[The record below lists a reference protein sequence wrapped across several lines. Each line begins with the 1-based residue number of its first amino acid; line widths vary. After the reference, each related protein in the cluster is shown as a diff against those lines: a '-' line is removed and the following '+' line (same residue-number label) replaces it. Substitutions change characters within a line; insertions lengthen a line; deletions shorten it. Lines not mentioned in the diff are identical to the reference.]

1 MEGDLYQH
9 VMHALRNPEKR
20 ILGAT
25 KGTDPNGPRVMS
37 KVFGNRLK
45 VARKFD
51 IDDALLERV
60 FQEPSWAELTKD
72 NGNLPIKT
80 ITRNVVEAEQEL
92 RLPFKDCWIEF
103 SAKTY
108 NAHVASFDWAEGKVG
123 VSDQPNKAD
132 PACGVTLNKL
142 FEFEKAGIFLTEKFD
157 GQIDMHLFFSLD
169 GDNRIYIGMLG
180 RSVRSGPTEKPLS
193 DVALRHVSLLM
204 YGVDFQNEPLS
215 EAYSGYLDILH
226 NSRIHEMRQVF
237 GDEYT
242 DKAFKNFVEP
252 WTPYYTRISWEI
264 LRVLNYP
271 WVVREQARFE
281 RSKKGRSPKVTPR
294 DSYYRCK
301 IKLPKPDGVETRQLE
316 PRDEAYGKRLHQVRG
331 HWRVYR
337 DEHGDFVKRTWIR
350 EHRRGD
356 AKLGVVLKDYVLTGE
371 GTSCAQKGTSCAQ
384 KGTSC
389 AQKGTSC
396 AQTGGNVSSTN
407 TSQPTE
413 NVNG

>member
-25 KGTDPNGPRVMS
+25 KGTHPDGPRVLS
-37 KVFGNRLK
+37 KTFGNRLK

-103 SAKTY
+103 NAKTY
-108 NAHVASFDWAEGKVG
+108 NAHVSDFDWATGFVG
-123 VSDQPNKAD
+123 VSDTVD
-132 PACGVTLNKL
+132 RF
-142 FEFEKAGIFLTEKFD
+142 FEFERAGIFLTEKFD

-169 GDNRIYIGMLG
+169 GDNRIYMALLG
-180 RSVRSGPTEKPLS
+180 RSVRSGLTEKPLS
-193 DVALRHVSLLM
+193 EAASRHISLLM
-204 YGVDFQNEPLS
+204 YGIDFQNEPLS
-215 EAYSGYLDILH
+215 EAYSGYLDMIR
-226 NSRIHEMRQVF
+226 NSRLHQMREVF

-242 DKAFKNFVEP
+242 KKAFENFVEP
-252 WTPYYTRISWEI
+252 WAPYYTRVSWEI

-371 GTSCAQKGTSCAQ
+371 GTSCAQKGTSY
-384 KGTSC
+384 

-396 AQTGGNVSSTN
+396 AQTDGNVSSTN
-407 TSQPTE
+407 TSQTTE
-413 NVNG
+413 NVNGQRD

>member
-25 KGTDPNGPRVMS
+25 KGTHPDGPRVLS
-37 KVFGNRLK
+37 KTFGNRLK

-103 SAKTY
+103 NAKTY
-108 NAHVASFDWAEGKVG
+108 NAHVSDFDWATGLVG
-123 VSDQPNKAD
+123 VSGTVDR
-132 PACGVTLNKL
+132 L

-169 GDNRIYIGMLG
+169 GDNRIYMAILG

-193 DVALRHVSLLM
+193 EVGIRHVSLLM

-215 EAYSGYLDILH
+215 EACSDYLDLLH
-226 NSRIHEMRQVF
+226 NSRLHQIREVF
-237 GDEYT
+237 GNEYT
-242 DKAFKNFVEP
+242 DKAFENFVEP
-252 WTPYYTRISWEI
+252 WAPYYVRISWEI

-301 IKLPKPDGVETRQLE
+301 IKLPKPNGVETRQLE

-371 GTSCAQKGTSCAQ
+371 GTSSAQ

>member
-25 KGTDPNGPRVMS
+25 KGTDSNGPRVMS

-60 FQEPSWAELTKD
+60 FQEPSWAEMTKD

-92 RLPFKDCWIEF
+92 RLPFKNCWVEF

-108 NAHVASFDWAEGKVG
+108 NKHVSNFDWAGGSVG
-123 VSDQPNKAD
+123 VENNGEK
-132 PACGVTLNKL
+132 KL
-142 FEFEKAGIFLTEKFD
+142 LEFDKAGIFLTEKFD

-169 GDNRIYIGMLG
+169 GDNRIYMAILG

-193 DVALRHVSLLM
+193 EVGIRHVSLLM

-215 EAYSGYLDILH
+215 EAYSGYLDMLH

-242 DKAFKNFVEP
+242 DKAFINFVEP

-384 KGTSC
+384 TDS
-389 AQKGTSC
+389 
-396 AQTGGNVSSTN
+396 NVSSTN

>member
-25 KGTDPNGPRVMS
+25 KGTHPDGPRVLS
-37 KVFGNRLK
+37 KTFGNRLK

-103 SAKTY
+103 NAKTY
-108 NAHVASFDWAEGKVG
+108 NAHVSDFDWATGLVG
-123 VSDQPNKAD
+123 VSGTVDR
-132 PACGVTLNKL
+132 L

-169 GDNRIYIGMLG
+169 GDNRIYMAILG
-180 RSVRSGPTEKPLS
+180 RSVRNGPTEKPLS
-193 DVALRHVSLLM
+193 EVGIRHVSLLM

-215 EAYSGYLDILH
+215 EAYSGYLDMLH
-226 NSRIHEMRQVF
+226 NSRLHQMREVF

-242 DKAFKNFVEP
+242 DKAFENFVEP
-252 WTPYYTRISWEI
+252 WAPYYVRISWEI

-301 IKLPKPDGVETRQLE
+301 IKLPKPNGVETRQLE

-371 GTSCAQKGTSCAQ
+371 GTSSAQ

>member
-25 KGTDPNGPRVMS
+25 KGTHPDGPRVLS
-37 KVFGNRLK
+37 KTFGNRLK

-103 SAKTY
+103 NAKTY
-108 NAHVASFDWAEGKVG
+108 NAHVSDFDWATGLVG
-123 VSDQPNKAD
+123 VSGTVDR
-132 PACGVTLNKL
+132 L

-169 GDNRIYIGMLG
+169 GDNRIYMAILG
-180 RSVRSGPTEKPLS
+180 RSVRNGPTEKPLS
-193 DVALRHVSLLM
+193 EVGIRHVSLLM

-215 EAYSGYLDILH
+215 EACSDYLDLLH
-226 NSRIHEMRQVF
+226 NSRLHQIREVF
-237 GDEYT
+237 GNEYT
-242 DKAFKNFVEP
+242 DKAFENFVEP
-252 WTPYYTRISWEI
+252 WAPYYVRISWEI

-301 IKLPKPDGVETRQLE
+301 IKLPKPNGVETRQLE

-371 GTSCAQKGTSCAQ
+371 GTSSAQ

>member
-25 KGTDPNGPRVMS
+25 KGTHPDGPRVLS
-37 KVFGNRLK
+37 KTFGNRLK

-103 SAKTY
+103 NAKTY
-108 NAHVASFDWAEGKVG
+108 NAHVSDFDWATGLVG
-123 VSDQPNKAD
+123 VSGTVDR
-132 PACGVTLNKL
+132 L

-169 GDNRIYIGMLG
+169 GDNRIYMAILG
-180 RSVRSGPTEKPLS
+180 RSVRNGPTEKPLS
-193 DVALRHVSLLM
+193 EVGIRHVSLLM

-215 EAYSGYLDILH
+215 EACSDYLDLLH
-226 NSRIHEMRQVF
+226 NSRLHQIREVF
-237 GDEYT
+237 GNEYT
-242 DKAFKNFVEP
+242 DKAFENFVEP
-252 WTPYYTRISWEI
+252 WAPYYVRISWEI

-301 IKLPKPDGVETRQLE
+301 IKLPKPNGVETRQLE

-371 GTSCAQKGTSCAQ
+371 GTSSAQKGTSCAQ
-384 KGTSC
+384 
-389 AQKGTSC
+389 
-396 AQTGGNVSSTN
+396 N
-407 TSQPTE
+407 
-413 NVNG
+413 

>member
-20 ILGAT
+20 ILGAN
-25 KGTDPNGPRVMS
+25 KGEHPDGPRVLS
-37 KVFGNRLK
+37 KTFGNRLK

-103 SAKTY
+103 NAKTY
-108 NAHVASFDWAEGKVG
+108 NAHVSDFDWATGFVG
-123 VSDQPNKAD
+123 VSDTVD
-132 PACGVTLNKL
+132 RF

-169 GDNRIYIGMLG
+169 GDNRIYMALLG
-180 RSVRSGPTEKPLS
+180 RSVRSGLTEKPLS
-193 DVALRHVSLLM
+193 EAASRHISLLM
-204 YGVDFQNEPLS
+204 YGIDFQNEPLS
-215 EAYSGYLDILH
+215 EAYSGYLDMIR
-226 NSRIHEMRQVF
+226 NSRLHQMREVF

-242 DKAFKNFVEP
+242 KKAFENFVEP
-252 WTPYYTRISWEI
+252 WAPYYTRVSWEI

-371 GTSCAQKGTSCAQ
+371 GTSCAQKGTSY
-384 KGTSC
+384 

-396 AQTGGNVSSTN
+396 AQTDGNVSSTN
-407 TSQPTE
+407 TSQTTE
-413 NVNG
+413 NVNGQRD

>member
-9 VMHALRNPEKR
+9 VLHALRNPDKR
-20 ILGAT
+20 ILGSS
-25 KGTDPNGPRVMS
+25 KGTDPNSARALF
-37 KVFGNRLK
+37 KLFNNRLK
-45 VARKFD
+45 TARKFD
-51 IDDALLERV
+51 IDNALLERV

-72 NGNLPIKT
+72 NGHLPIKT

-103 SAKTY
+103 DAKTY
-108 NAHVASFDWAEGKVG
+108 NAQVADLDWSVGRVGLENEG
-123 VSDQPNKAD
+123 DR
-132 PACGVTLNKL
+132 KL
-142 FEFEKAGIFLTEKFD
+142 FEFERAGVFLSEKYN
-157 GQIDMHLFFSLD
+157 GQIDIHLFFSLD
-169 GDNRIYIGMLG
+169 GDDRIYMAMLG
-180 RSVRSGPTEKPLS
+180 RSFRNPVLEKPLT
-193 DVALRHVSLLM
+193 DVALRHISLLNF
-204 YGVDFQNEPLS
+204 GVDFQYEPPS
-215 EAYSGYLDILH
+215 EAYDGYLELL
-226 NSRIHEMRQVF
+226 NRTRITEMMEVF

-242 DKAFKNFVEP
+242 AKAFENFVEP
-252 WTPYYTRISWEI
+252 WAPYYVRISWEI

-384 KGTSC
+384 
-389 AQKGTSC
+389 
-396 AQTGGNVSSTN
+396 TGSNVSSTN

>member
-25 KGTDPNGPRVMS
+25 KGTHPDGPRVLS
-37 KVFGNRLK
+37 KTFGNRLK

-103 SAKTY
+103 NAKTY
-108 NAHVASFDWAEGKVG
+108 NAHVSDFDWATGLVG
-123 VSDQPNKAD
+123 VSGTVDR
-132 PACGVTLNKL
+132 L

-169 GDNRIYIGMLG
+169 GDNRIYMAILG
-180 RSVRSGPTEKPLS
+180 RSVRNGPTEKPLS
-193 DVALRHVSLLM
+193 EVGIRHVSLLM

-215 EAYSGYLDILH
+215 EACSDYLDLLH
-226 NSRIHEMRQVF
+226 NSRLHQMREVF
-237 GDEYT
+237 GNEYT
-242 DKAFKNFVEP
+242 DKAFENFVEP
-252 WTPYYTRISWEI
+252 WAPYYVRISWEI

-301 IKLPKPDGVETRQLE
+301 IKLPKPNGVETRQLE

-371 GTSCAQKGTSCAQ
+371 GTSSAQ

>member
-25 KGTDPNGPRVMS
+25 KGTDSNGPRVMS

-60 FQEPSWAELTKD
+60 FQEPSWAEMTKD

-92 RLPFKDCWIEF
+92 RLPFKNCWVEF

-108 NAHVASFDWAEGKVG
+108 NKHVSNFDWAGGSVG
-123 VSDQPNKAD
+123 VENNGEK
-132 PACGVTLNKL
+132 KL
-142 FEFEKAGIFLTEKFD
+142 LEFDKAGIFLTEKFD
-157 GQIDMHLFFSLD
+157 GQVDMHLFFSLD
-169 GDNRIYIGMLG
+169 GENRIYMAMLG
-180 RSVRSGPTEKPLS
+180 RSIRSGPTERPLGEA
-193 DVALRHVSLLM
+193 ALRHVSLLM

-215 EAYSGYLDILH
+215 EAYSGYLDMLH

-242 DKAFKNFVEP
+242 DKAFINFVEP

-301 IKLPKPDGVETRQLE
+301 IRLPKPDGVETRQLE
-316 PRDEAYGKRLHQVRG
+316 PRDEAYGKRQHQVRG

-384 KGTSC
+384 TDS
-389 AQKGTSC
+389 
-396 AQTGGNVSSTN
+396 NVSSTN

>member
-1 MEGDLYQH
+1 
-9 VMHALRNPEKR
+9 
-20 ILGAT
+20 
-25 KGTDPNGPRVMS
+25 
-37 KVFGNRLK
+37 
-45 VARKFD
+45 
-51 IDDALLERV
+51 
-60 FQEPSWAELTKD
+60 LTKD

-103 SAKTY
+103 NAKTY
-108 NAHVASFDWAEGKVG
+108 NAHVSDFDWATGLVG
-123 VSDQPNKAD
+123 VSGTVDR
-132 PACGVTLNKL
+132 L

-169 GDNRIYIGMLG
+169 GDNRIYMAILG
-180 RSVRSGPTEKPLS
+180 RSVRNGPTEKPLS
-193 DVALRHVSLLM
+193 EVGIRHVSLLM

-215 EAYSGYLDILH
+215 EACSDYLDLLH
-226 NSRIHEMRQVF
+226 NSRLHQIREVF
-237 GDEYT
+237 GNEYT
-242 DKAFKNFVEP
+242 DKAFENFVEP
-252 WTPYYTRISWEI
+252 WAPYYVRISWEI

-301 IKLPKPDGVETRQLE
+301 IKLPKPNGVETRQLE

-371 GTSCAQKGTSCAQ
+371 GTSS
-384 KGTSC
+384 

>member
-25 KGTDPNGPRVMS
+25 KGTHPDGPRVLS
-37 KVFGNRLK
+37 KTFGNRLK

-103 SAKTY
+103 NAKTY
-108 NAHVASFDWAEGKVG
+108 NAHVSDFDWATGLVG
-123 VSDQPNKAD
+123 VSGTVDR
-132 PACGVTLNKL
+132 L

-169 GDNRIYIGMLG
+169 GDNRIYMAILG
-180 RSVRSGPTEKPLS
+180 RSVRNGPTEKPLS
-193 DVALRHVSLLM
+193 EVGIRHVSLLM

-215 EAYSGYLDILH
+215 EACSDYLDLLH
-226 NSRIHEMRQVF
+226 NSRLHQIREVF
-237 GDEYT
+237 GNEYT
-242 DKAFKNFVEP
+242 DKAFENFVEP
-252 WTPYYTRISWEI
+252 WAPYYVRISWEI

-301 IKLPKPDGVETRQLE
+301 IKLPKPNGVETRQLE

-371 GTSCAQKGTSCAQ
+371 GTSS
-384 KGTSC
+384 

>member
-20 ILGAT
+20 ILGAN
-25 KGTDPNGPRVMS
+25 KGEHPDGPRVLS
-37 KVFGNRLK
+37 KTFGNRLK

-103 SAKTY
+103 NAKTY
-108 NAHVASFDWAEGKVG
+108 NAHVSDFDWATGFVG
-123 VSDQPNKAD
+123 VSDTVD
-132 PACGVTLNKL
+132 RF

-169 GDNRIYIGMLG
+169 GDNRIYMALLG
-180 RSVRSGPTEKPLS
+180 RSVRSGLTEKPLS
-193 DVALRHVSLLM
+193 EAASRHISLLM
-204 YGVDFQNEPLS
+204 YGIDFQNEPLS
-215 EAYSGYLDILH
+215 EAYSGYLDMIR
-226 NSRIHEMRQVF
+226 NSRLHQMREVF

-242 DKAFKNFVEP
+242 KKAFENFVEP
-252 WTPYYTRISWEI
+252 WAPYYTRVSWEI

-371 GTSCAQKGTSCAQ
+371 GTSCAQKGTSY
-384 KGTSC
+384 

-396 AQTGGNVSSTN
+396 AQTDGNVSSTN
-407 TSQPTE
+407 TSQTTE
-413 NVNG
+413 NVNGQCD

>member
-9 VMHALRNPEKR
+9 VLHALRNPEKR

-37 KVFGNRLK
+37 KIFSNRLK

-51 IDDALLERV
+51 IDDALMERV

-72 NGNLPIKT
+72 NGHLPIKT

-103 SAKTY
+103 DAKTY
-108 NAHVASFDWAEGKVG
+108 NAQVADLDWSVGRVGLENEG
-123 VSDQPNKAD
+123 DR
-132 PACGVTLNKL
+132 KL
-142 FEFEKAGIFLTEKFD
+142 FEFERAGVFLSEKYN
-157 GQIDMHLFFSLD
+157 GQIDIHLFFSLD
-169 GDNRIYIGMLG
+169 GDDRIYMAMLG
-180 RSVRSGPTEKPLS
+180 RSFRNPVLEKPLT
-193 DVALRHVSLLM
+193 DVALRHISLLNF
-204 YGVDFQNEPLS
+204 GVDFQYEPPS
-215 EAYSGYLDILH
+215 EAYDGYLELL
-226 NSRIHEMRQVF
+226 NRTRITEMMEVF

-242 DKAFKNFVEP
+242 AKAFENFVEP
-252 WTPYYTRISWEI
+252 WAPYYVRISWEI

-384 KGTSC
+384 
-389 AQKGTSC
+389 
-396 AQTGGNVSSTN
+396 TGSNVSSTN
-407 TSQPTE
+407 TSQLTE

>member
-25 KGTDPNGPRVMS
+25 KGTHPDGPRVLS
-37 KVFGNRLK
+37 KTFGNRLK

-103 SAKTY
+103 NAKTY
-108 NAHVASFDWAEGKVG
+108 NAHVSDFDWATGLVG
-123 VSDQPNKAD
+123 VSGTVDR
-132 PACGVTLNKL
+132 L

-169 GDNRIYIGMLG
+169 GDNRIYMAILG
-180 RSVRSGPTEKPLS
+180 RSVRNGPTEKPLS
-193 DVALRHVSLLM
+193 EVGIRHVSLLM

-215 EAYSGYLDILH
+215 EACSDYLDLLH
-226 NSRIHEMRQVF
+226 NSRLHQIREVF
-237 GDEYT
+237 GNEYT
-242 DKAFKNFVEP
+242 DKAFENFVEP
-252 WTPYYTRISWEI
+252 WAPYYVRISWEI

-301 IKLPKPDGVETRQLE
+301 IKLPKPNGVETRQLE

-356 AKLGVVLKDYVLTGE
+356 AKLGVVQKDYVLTGE
-371 GTSCAQKGTSCAQ
+371 GTSS
-384 KGTSC
+384 